1 MTKAMRLLCRVV
13 RGRIDK
19 GEALDTVLADY
30 PKLTEEQKTLVRE
43 NMK

>member
-1 MTKAMRLLCRVV
+1 MTKAMQLLCRVV
-13 RGRIDK
+13 RSRIGK
-19 GEALDTVLADY
+19 GETLDAVLADY